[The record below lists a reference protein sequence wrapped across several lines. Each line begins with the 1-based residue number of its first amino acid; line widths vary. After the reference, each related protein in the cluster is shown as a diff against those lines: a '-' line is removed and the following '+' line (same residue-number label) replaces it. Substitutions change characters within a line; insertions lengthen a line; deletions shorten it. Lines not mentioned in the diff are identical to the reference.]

1 MIRASST
8 NRSVSA
14 LLLGRNTLCSQ
25 CPFCSDRVLETFLVV
40 RGQTPRQAH
49 NVVVVLDKAGDIN
62 NGQPSALARWI
73 DSMDL
78 KPGARAYHLG
88 CGVGYYTAIMAEV
101 VGPRGSVVG
110 TEVNPDL
117 AARAKENLSGYSKRD
132 RTCLRRRDDR
142 SGRV

>member
-1 MIRASST
+1 
-8 NRSVSA
+8 
-14 LLLGRNTLCSQ
+14 
-25 CPFCSDRVLETFLVV
+25 
-40 RGQTPRQAH
+40 
-49 NVVVVLDKAGDIN
+49 VLDKAGDIN

-78 KPGARAYHLG
+78 KPCARAYHLG

-101 VGPRGSVVG
+101 VGPSGSVVG

-132 RTCLRRRDDR
+132 RTRLRRRDDR